1 MKLLRT
7 TDEAVVFSVTATERD
22 VLDQILDLYPLVPAA
37 HQPLSRSLPNE
48 PATEARHLLDEA
60 LAEQRSH
67 HKARVK
73 TWLADEKRFRRTKTG
88 YTLTVRREDAEWL
101 LQVLNDIRVGSW
113 LLLGSPEDRQDPG
126 DVDPKLNRIWA
137 AMEISGMFEMF
148 ILHGLEGRS
157 PI

>member
-7 TDEAVVFSVTATERD
+7 TDETIVFSLNATERD
-22 VLDQILDLYPLVPAA
+22 VLVQILDLYPLVPAA
-37 HQPLSRSLPNE
+37 HQPLSRSLPAE
-48 PATEARHLLDEA
+48 PATEARRLLDEA
-60 LAEQRSH
+60 LAEQRAH

-73 TWLADEKRFRRTKTG
+73 TWLADEKRFRRTKAG
-88 YTLTVRREDAEWL
+88 YTLTVRREDSEWL

-113 LLLGSPEDRQDPG
+113 LLLGSPEDRQEPG
-126 DVDPKLNRIWA
+126 DVDSQLNRIWA

>member
-7 TDEAVVFSVTATERD
+7 TDEAIVFSLNATERD
-22 VLDQILDLYPLVPAA
+22 VLDQILALYPLVPAA
-37 HQPLSRSLPNE
+37 HQPLSQSLRGE
-48 PATEARHLLDEA
+48 PAAEAQRLLDEA

-67 HKARVK
+67 HQTRVK
-73 TWLADEKRFRRTKTG
+73 TWLADAKRFRRTKTG

-113 LLLGSPEDRQDPG
+113 LLLGSPEDRQEPG

>member
-7 TDEAVVFSVTATERD
+7 TDEAIAFSLTATERD

-37 HQPLSRSLPNE
+37 HQPLSQSLQGE
-48 PATEARHLLDEA
+48 PAAEAQRLLDEA
-60 LAEQRSH
+60 LTEQRSH

-73 TWLADEKRFRRTKTG
+73 TWLADEKRFRRTKSG
-88 YTLTVRREDAEWL
+88 YTLTVRRDDAEWL

-113 LLLGSPEDRQDPG
+113 LLLGSPEDRQEPG